1 MNNMFVMEK
10 PLMAHIIG
18 EIKELKL
25 SRYEDYVRIVG
36 IVSILEKTLTAR
48 APENPAPEEVMND
61 G

>member
-1 MNNMFVMEK
+1 MKDMFVMEK

-36 IVSILEKTLTAR
+36 IVSILEKTLMAK
-48 APENPAPEEVMND
+48 APENNEPEEVTAD